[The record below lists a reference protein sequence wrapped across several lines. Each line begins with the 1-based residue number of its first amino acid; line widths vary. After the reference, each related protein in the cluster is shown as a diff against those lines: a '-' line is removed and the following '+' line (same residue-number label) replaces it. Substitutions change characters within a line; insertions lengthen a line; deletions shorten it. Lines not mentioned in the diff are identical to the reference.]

1 MGTNFYLMTSD
12 RQKRDKW
19 FDEYECELTDTPE
32 WGYEVHIAKTSCGW
46 KPLFEAH
53 KRIRSVRDIKAAI
66 SDGFRVVDE
75 YGTFYNLDEFV
86 DRVVKFNAENQDAI
100 SHQCYD
106 GCRYA
111 NDHFLDT
118 EGYEFAQYSFS

>member
-46 KPLFEAH
+46 KPLFESH

-66 SDGFRVVDE
+66 NDGFRVVDE
-75 YGTFYNLDEFV
+75 YGQFYNLDEFV
-86 DRVVKFNAENQDAI
+86 DRVVNFNADNDQAI
-100 SHQCYD
+100 SHPEYEGGMYRD
-106 GCRYA
+106 SY
-111 NDHFLDT
+111 FLDT
-118 EGYEFAQYSFS
+118 EGYEFTEHKFS